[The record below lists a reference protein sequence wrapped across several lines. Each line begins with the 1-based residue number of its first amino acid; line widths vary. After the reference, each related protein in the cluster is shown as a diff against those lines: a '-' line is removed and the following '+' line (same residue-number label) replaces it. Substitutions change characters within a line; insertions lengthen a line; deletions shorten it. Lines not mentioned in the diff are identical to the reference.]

1 MRTCWNCGNFIEATD
16 SAFEVE
22 RSKGS
27 TIKPERLMRLCDSCW
42 QPIEIELEQVGYKI
56 RIAAGKNICWK
67 CGCMIKPG
75 TLRFVIHRFGRSY
88 NPPEK
93 LLRLC
98 DSCWKPI
105 NNALKLAGY
114 RVRSIH
120 TVDYPH
126 HARSDAVVI
135 GSIEDREATN

>member
-1 MRTCWNCGNFIEATD
+1 MRTCWRCGSFIEAAD

-27 TIKPERLMRLCDSCW
+27 ISKPERLIRLCGSCW
-42 QPIEIELEQVGYKI
+42 QHIEIVLEQVGY
-56 RIAAGKNICWK
+56 RMRLAAGKNICWK
-67 CGCMIKPG
+67 CSCAIKPG
-75 TLRFVIHRFGRSY
+75 SLRFSIRRFGRSY

-93 LLRLC
+93 LLWLC

-105 NNALKLAGY
+105 NNALKSAGY
-114 RVRSIH
+114 RVRSAH

-126 HARSDAVVI
+126 HARSGAVVI
-135 GSIEDREATN
+135 GSIEDREVAS